1 MEPSQK
7 EALNRFFVQT
17 FNRILSLEE
26 LSLAHGGSRG
36 LSVKELHTIEAAAE
50 LEKEQKNTMSQIAA
64 RLSISVGALTTAVN
78 VLVNKGYLERR
89 GDPNDR
95 RVVQV
100 FLTRHGAAAEW
111 AHRRF
116 HDEMVESVGKVL
128 SGEQLDAL
136 IQSLELLSA
145 FFENKIKTKEEA

>member
-1 MEPSQK
+1 MDFLQK

-26 LSLAHGGSRG
+26 ISLAKGSSRG

-95 RVVQV
+95 RVVQI
-100 FLTRHGAAAEW
+100 FLTKHGLAAEW

-116 HDEMVESVGKVL
+116 HDEMIESIGKVL
-128 SGEQLDAL
+128 NNEQLDTL
-136 IQSLELLSA
+136 IRSLELLST
-145 FFENKIKTKEEA
+145 FFENKIRSKEEA